1 MTSTEPDHDVATLTR
16 NVAWLLGTR
25 MVTMAIGLLGL
36 PILMSTLG
44 LLQFGSWA
52 VLLGGTFAFGTLEL
66 GMSSAVMRWTTLAL
80 MPESERFGAHDINA
94 IMSNSLACAAAV
106 FALAGIPLFVLAE
119 PLAAWLNLPATEW
132 FSAGQCIMIVYST
145 VSIMALLRCTVAPM
159 LAARRM
165 DVHAGFT
172 TLQAFVGAAAT
183 WGVAWTT
190 RRLDMV
196 LVANALAIIT
206 VQVFAALWTRR
217 RMPWR
222 LAPRTLDRGLARAM
236 LGYGISLQFSDLST
250 FVMYQFDKL
259 IISGVV
265 SPVEVTHYE
274 VASRSAQS
282 LGSISSAPFI
292 AFTPTLTE
300 RHGRREDP
308 SADLLRML
316 RLTVLGTGLFLLL
329 PLAVARIGLFA
340 WVGQIGYHAA
350 ATFGLLALSV
360 ISTTLVMPLS
370 ISAQAMGRAS
380 MELTRAAGAMII
392 NVPASVLLI
401 NAYGKEGAAMGTLIA
416 CVIANSLFA
425 AWLLRALALPWRA
438 VAADLRSLLVPIV
451 ATAVAIALLE
461 RLVEP
466 WVIASRWYMAPT
478 AAVLYVLG
486 ALGVSLW
493 IWRGEALHP
502 EERALVLSLRTRWM
516 RFRGSV
522 A

>member
-1 MTSTEPDHDVATLTR
+1 MRTEPDHDVATLTR

-25 MVTMAIGLLGL
+25 MITMAIGLLGL

-44 LLQFGSWA
+44 LLQFGAWA

-94 IMSNSLACAAAV
+94 IMSNSLACAVAV
-106 FALAGIPLFVLAE
+106 FALAGIPLFTLAD

-132 FSAGQCIMIVYST
+132 FSAGQCIIIVYST
-145 VSIMALLRCTVAPM
+145 VTIMALLRCTVAPI

-165 DVHAGFT
+165 DVHAGFI
-172 TLQAFVGAAAT
+172 TLQSIVGAAAT
-183 WGVAWTT
+183 WGVAWST

-196 LVANALAIIT
+196 LVANAVAIIT

-222 LAPRTLDRGLARAM
+222 LAPGTLDMGLARAM
-236 LGYGISLQFSDLST
+236 LSYGIALQFSDLST

-274 VASRSAQS
+274 VASRSAQA

-292 AFTPTLTE
+292 AFTPSLTE

-316 RLTVLGTGLFLLL
+316 RLTVLGTGFFLLL
-329 PLAVARIGLFA
+329 PLAVSRLGLFA

-350 ATFGLLALSV
+350 ATFALLALSV
-360 ISTTLVMPLS
+360 ISTTLIMPLS

-380 MELTRAAGAMII
+380 MEFTRAAAAMII

-401 NAYGKEGAAMGTLIA
+401 SAYGKEGAALGTLIA
-416 CVIANSLFA
+416 CVVANSLFA
-425 AWLLRALALPWRA
+425 WWLLHTLALGWQR
-438 VAADLRSLLVPIV
+438 VIAALRSLFTPILTTTLVV
-451 ATAVAIALLE
+451 ALLARAAE
-461 RLVEP
+461 PLVLQ
-466 WVIASRWYMAPT
+466 SRWYMAPV
-478 AAVLYVLG
+478 AAVLY
-486 ALGVSLW
+486 ALGVLGLMVWLW
-493 IWRGEALHP
+493 RSDALRE
-502 EERALVLSLRTRWM
+502 EERALMSSLRNKWLRAGG
-516 RFRGSV
+516 R
-522 A
+522 AA